1 MLFIELVTDVIRG
14 AFHEEYENIAIV
26 SEIKMLILAVA
37 CYIAEDGGRKSHN
50 IFHLKL
56 YKINAN
62 NSRT

>member
-14 AFHEEYENIAIV
+14 AFHEQYENIAIV

-37 CYIAEDGGRKSHN
+37 CYIAEDGGKKSHN

-56 YKINAN
+56 
-62 NSRT
+62 